1 MSSMIL
7 LSIDSSSL
15 NDEEIFYVDAT
26 NIIAQETL
34 NEPCHGGSIVGHGT
48 MDLKKL
54 WWHYLLYRDYFSDN
68 PIFGLKYFSQMLVY
82 SLKYV
87 CIMFCPRVMVCL
99 NNTICLH
106 RF

>member
-34 NEPCHGGSIVGHGT
+34 NEPRHGESIVGHGT
-48 MDLKKL
+48 MDLEKL
-54 WWHYLLYRDYFSDN
+54 SWHYLLY
-68 PIFGLKYFSQMLVY
+68 
-82 SLKYV
+82 
-87 CIMFCPRVMVCL
+87 
-99 NNTICLH
+99 
-106 RF
+106 

>member
-34 NEPCHGGSIVGHGT
+34 NEPRHGGSIVGHGT

-54 WWHYLLYRDYFSDN
+54 S
-68 PIFGLKYFSQMLVY
+68 
-82 SLKYV
+82 
-87 CIMFCPRVMVCL
+87 
-99 NNTICLH
+99 
-106 RF
+106 